1 MGSFVR
7 FFREHLKR
15 FLPLIIGGSALLF
28 LAGLCQGAM
37 IAIIQLVFSLLLGM
51 GKVHNPSRAITP
63 EQLGKAGQVLV
74 AVKDWALAHLPSQA
88 TLQREIYLLP
98 ALLVVVFILKGVFTY
113 SGTLLMVRSGI
124 RATISFRE
132 RLFGHLLK
140 QEPAYFQKHPVG
152 ELLQRC
158 ISDVGAVQGIAS
170 NQLADAVREITQAVA
185 MLSYVLY
192 LNWRMTMVLFIA
204 GPLVVLPIK
213 KLSQRIR
220 KINHKN
226 MEASSILLQ
235 RLKEV
240 FSNIR
245 VVLGFAREP
254 FEEQRFHRQNE
265 ELFRLGMK
273 SARVSA
279 ISHPIMELVGGLL
292 LAVLL
297 VYATRSIR
305 AGVMDGP
312 GFMGYIFA
320 LYSLYDP
327 IRRLTKLNSEIQ
339 VAQASLERVYSVL
352 DRVSEMTVAAQPR
365 AISLQPER
373 LAFEGVHFAYEGR
386 TGKNEVLRQINL
398 EVRKGETVA
407 LVGGSGGGKTT
418 LVNLVPRFFDPTD
431 GRVTLDGVDLREL
444 DPRELRLR
452 IGIVT
457 QETLLFMDSVHD
469 NIAYGKPATR
479 EAVELAA
486 KKAHAHAFIS
496 ALSQGYDTPLA
507 ETGSTLSG
515 GQRQRLAIARALL
528 QDPPILILDEATSAL
543 DTESERAV
551 QEALEILMEDR
562 TTLVIAHRLSTIQR
576 ATRICVLRHGEIV
589 EMGSH
594 QELLDRHGEYERLY
608 KLQFRDQ

>member
-1 MGSFVR
+1 MSSFAR

-15 FLPLIIGGSALLF
+15 FLPLIVGGSVLLS

-51 GKVHNPSRAITP
+51 GRVHGAAQNASAEHLEKLTLYV
-63 EQLGKAGQVLV
+63 QLKG
-74 AVKDWALAHLPSQA
+74 WALAHLPSQA
-88 TLQREIYLLP
+88 TLQHNIYLLP
-98 ALLVVVFILKGVFTY
+98 ALLVLVFVMKGVFTY

-124 RATISFRE
+124 RATISLRE
-132 RLFGHLLK
+132 RLFGHLLR
-140 QEPAYFQKHPVG
+140 QEPAFFQTHPVG

-158 ISDVGAVQGIAS
+158 ITDVGAVQGIAS
-170 NQLADAVREITQAVA
+170 NQLADAVREITQAMA
-185 MLSYVLY
+185 MLGYVMF
-192 LNWRMTMVLFIA
+192 LNWRMSLALFIA

-220 KINHKN
+220 KINHRN

-254 FEEQRFHRQNE
+254 FEEGRFHRQND
-265 ELFRLGMK
+265 ELFRLSMK

-297 VYATRSIR
+297 VYATNSIR
-305 AGVMDGP
+305 AGIMDGP
-312 GFMGYIFA
+312 AFMGYVFA

-327 IRRLTKLNSEIQ
+327 IRRLTKLNNEIQ
-339 VAQASLERVYSVL
+339 VAQASLDRVYSVL
-352 DRVSEMTVAAQPR
+352 DRRSEMPLAADPKPVSDQP
-365 AISLQPER
+365 QR
-373 LAFEGVHFAYEGR
+373 LAFEAVRFNYEGK
-386 TGKNEVLRQINL
+386 TDVLRGINL
-398 EVRKGETVA
+398 EVGKGETVA

-418 LVNLVPRFFDPTD
+418 LVNLVPRFFDPTG

-457 QETLLFMDSVHD
+457 QETLLFMDSIHD
-469 NIAYGKPATR
+469 NIAYGKPANR
-479 EAVELAA
+479 DAVVAAA
-486 KKAHAHAFIS
+486 KKAQAHAFIS
-496 ALSQGYDTPLA
+496 ALPNGYDTPLA

-551 QEALEILMEDR
+551 QEALEILMQDR

-576 ATRICVLRHGEIV
+576 ATRICVLRNGEIV

-594 QELLDRHGEYERLY
+594 EELLALQGEYERLY
-608 KLQFRDQ
+608 KLQFRE

>member
-1 MGSFVR
+1 MSSFLR

-15 FLPLIIGGSALLF
+15 FLPMIIGGSVLLS
-28 LAGLCQGAM
+28 LAGMCQGAM
-37 IAIIQLVFSLLLGM
+37 LSILNQVLSLQLGM
-51 GKVHNPSRAITP
+51 GGRDVPGPAVAP
-63 EQLGKAGQVLV
+63 EQLGRVGLVLLQVKA
-74 AVKDWALAHLPSQA
+74 WALAHLPAEA
-88 TLQREIYLLP
+88 TFQNNVYLLP
-98 ALLVVVFILKGVFTY
+98 GLLVVVFILKGVFTY

-124 RATISFRE
+124 RATISLRE

-140 QEPAYFQKHPVG
+140 QEPAFFQKHPVG

-170 NQLADAVREITQAVA
+170 NQLADAVREITQALI
-185 MLSYVLY
+185 MLCYVLF
-192 LNWRMTMVLFIA
+192 LNWRLSMLLFVA
-204 GPLVVLPIK
+204 GPLVVLPIR

-226 MEASSILLQ
+226 MEASSTLLQ

-254 FEEQRFHRQNE
+254 FEEERFHLQNN

-292 LAVLL
+292 LASLL
-297 VYATRSIR
+297 VYATTQVK
-305 AGVMDGP
+305 AGLISGS
-312 GFMGYIFA
+312 GFLVYILA
-320 LYSLYDP
+320 LYTLYDP
-327 IRRLTKLNSEIQ
+327 IRRLTKLNNEIQ
-339 VAQASLERVYSVL
+339 VAQASLDRVYSVL
-352 DRVSEMTVAAQPR
+352 DRPSEMHVAAQPHPMPF
-365 AISLQPER
+365 QPQA

-386 TGKNEVLRQINL
+386 NGKNDVLRGINL
-398 EVRKGETVA
+398 QVGKGETVA

-418 LVNLVPRFFDPTD
+418 LVNLVPRFFDPTE
-431 GRVTLDGVDLREL
+431 GRLTLDGVDLR
-444 DPRELRLR
+444 DFDVRELRLR

-457 QETLLFMDSVHD
+457 QETLLFMDSIHD
-469 NIAYGKPATR
+469 NIAYGRPASR
-479 EAVELAA
+479 EAVVAA
-486 KKAHAHAFIS
+486 ARKAHAHDFIS
-496 ALSQGYDTPLA
+496 ALPNGYDTPLA

-551 QEALEILMEDR
+551 QEALEILMQDR

-576 ATRICVLRHGEIV
+576 ATRICVLRKGEIV

-594 QELLDRHGEYERLY
+594 EELLALGGEYERLY
-608 KLQFRDQ
+608 KLQFREA

>member
-1 MGSFVR
+1 MSSFAR

-15 FLPLIIGGSALLF
+15 FLPLIVGGSVLLS

-51 GKVHNPSRAITP
+51 GRVHGAAQNASAEHLEKLTLYV
-63 EQLGKAGQVLV
+63 QLKG
-74 AVKDWALAHLPSQA
+74 WALAHLPSQA
-88 TLQREIYLLP
+88 TLQHNIYLLP
-98 ALLVVVFILKGVFTY
+98 ALLVLVFVMKGVFTY

-124 RATISFRE
+124 RATISLRE
-132 RLFGHLLK
+132 RLFGHLLR
-140 QEPAYFQKHPVG
+140 QEPAFFQTHPVG

-158 ISDVGAVQGIAS
+158 ITDVGAVQGIAS
-170 NQLADAVREITQAVA
+170 NQLADAVREITQAMA
-185 MLSYVLY
+185 MLGYVMF
-192 LNWRMTMVLFIA
+192 LNWRMSLALFIA

-220 KINHKN
+220 KINHRN

-254 FEEQRFHRQNE
+254 FEEGRFHRQND
-265 ELFRLGMK
+265 ELFRLSMK

-297 VYATRSIR
+297 VYATNSIR
-305 AGVMDGP
+305 AGIMDGP
-312 GFMGYIFA
+312 AFMGYVFA

-327 IRRLTKLNSEIQ
+327 IRRLTKLNNEIQ
-339 VAQASLERVYSVL
+339 VAQASLDRVYSVL
-352 DRVSEMTVAAQPR
+352 DRRSEMPLAADPKPVSDQP
-365 AISLQPER
+365 QR
-373 LAFEGVHFAYEGR
+373 LAFEAVRFNYEGK
-386 TGKNEVLRQINL
+386 TDVLRGINL
-398 EVRKGETVA
+398 EVGKGETVA

-418 LVNLVPRFFDPTD
+418 LVNLVPRFFDPTG

-457 QETLLFMDSVHD
+457 QETLLFMDSIHD
-469 NIAYGKPATR
+469 NIAYGKPANR
-479 EAVELAA
+479 DAVVAAA
-486 KKAHAHAFIS
+486 KKAQAHAFIS
-496 ALSQGYDTPLA
+496 ALPNGYDTPLA

-551 QEALEILMEDR
+551 QEALEALMKDR

-576 ATRICVLRHGEIV
+576 ATMICVLRQGQIV
-589 EMGSH
+589 ERGSH
-594 QELLDRHGEYERLY
+594 EELLALHGEYERLY
-608 KLQFRDQ
+608 NLQFRD

>member
-1 MGSFVR
+1 MSSFAR

-15 FLPLIIGGSALLF
+15 FLPLIVGGSLLLS

-51 GKVHNPSRAITP
+51 GRVHNASANASAEHLEKITLFV
-63 EQLGKAGQVLV
+63 QAKAWV
-74 AVKDWALAHLPSQA
+74 LAHLPSEA
-88 TLQREIYLLP
+88 TLQHNIYLLP
-98 ALLVVVFILKGVFTY
+98 ALLVVVFVLKGVFTY

-124 RATISFRE
+124 RATISLRE
-132 RLFGHLLK
+132 RLFGHLLR
-140 QEPAYFQKHPVG
+140 QEPAFFQTHPVG

-158 ISDVGAVQGIAS
+158 ITDVGAVQGIAS
-170 NQLADAVREITQAVA
+170 NQLADAVREITQALA
-185 MLSYVLY
+185 MLAYVMF
-192 LNWRMTMVLFIA
+192 LNWRMSLALFIA

-220 KINHKN
+220 KINHRN
-226 MEASSILLQ
+226 MEASSVLLQ

-254 FEEQRFHRQNE
+254 FEEERFHLQNN
-265 ELFRLGMK
+265 ELFRLSMK

-292 LAVLL
+292 LAILL
-297 VYATRSIR
+297 VYATNSIR
-305 AGVMDGP
+305 AGIMDGP
-312 GFMGYIFA
+312 AFMGYVFA

-327 IRRLTKLNSEIQ
+327 IRRLTKLNNEIQ
-339 VAQASLERVYSVL
+339 VAQASLDRVYSVL
-352 DRVSEMTVAAQPR
+352 DRSSEMLVAVHPRPVAEQP
-365 AISLQPER
+365 QR
-373 LAFEGVHFAYEGR
+373 LAFEAVRFSYD
-386 TGKNEVLRQINL
+386 GKQDVLGGINL
-398 EVRKGETVA
+398 EVGKGETVA

-418 LVNLVPRFFDPTD
+418 LVNLVPRFFDPTG

-444 DPRELRLR
+444 DPRQLRLR

-457 QETLLFMDSVHD
+457 QETLLFMDSIHD
-469 NIAYGKPATR
+469 NIAYGKPADR
-479 EAVELAA
+479 AAVVAA
-486 KKAHAHAFIS
+486 ARKAHAHDFIT
-496 ALSQGYDTPLA
+496 ALPNGYDTPLA

-551 QEALEILMEDR
+551 QEALEMLMRDR

-589 EMGSH
+589 ETGSH
-594 QELLDRHGEYERLY
+594 EQLLALQGEYERLY
-608 KLQFRDQ
+608 KLQFRE

>member
-1 MGSFVR
+1 MASFLR

-15 FLPLIIGGSALLF
+15 FLPLIVGGSVLLF

-37 IAIIQLVFSLLLGM
+37 IGIIQLVFSLLLGM
-51 GKVHNPSRAITP
+51 GKVHNSSKGLAP
-63 EQLGKAGQVLV
+63 EQLGKAGEVLLHLKD
-74 AVKDWALAHLPSQA
+74 AVLAHLPSQA
-88 TLQREIYLLP
+88 TLQHNIYLLP
-98 ALLVVVFILKGVFTY
+98 GLLVVVFILKGVFTY

-132 RLFGHLLK
+132 RLFSHLLR

-185 MLSYVLY
+185 MLTYVLY
-192 LNWRMTMVLFIA
+192 LNWRMTLILFIA

-254 FEEQRFHRQNE
+254 FEEQRFQRQNE

-292 LAVLL
+292 LASLL
-297 VYATRSIR
+297 IYATNSIR
-305 AGVMDGP
+305 AGNMDGP
-312 GFMGYIFA
+312 SFMGYIFA

-327 IRRLTKLNSEIQ
+327 IRRLTKLNAELQ

-352 DRVSEMTVAAQPR
+352 DRKTEMVVAARPRPVAAQP
-365 AISLQPER
+365 QR

-386 TGKNEVLRQINL
+386 TGKNDVLRDINL
-398 EVRKGETVA
+398 EVGRGETVA

-418 LVNLVPRFFDPTD
+418 LVNLVPRFFDPTG
-431 GRVTLDGVDLREL
+431 GRVTLDGVDLRDL

-469 NIAYGKPATR
+469 NIAYGKPADR
-479 EAVELAA
+479 EAVVAA
-486 KKAHAHAFIS
+486 ARKAHAHAFIS

-543 DTESERAV
+543 DSESERAV
-551 QEALEILMEDR
+551 QEALEVLMQDR

-594 QELLDRHGEYERLY
+594 EELLARHGEYERLH
-608 KLQFRDQ
+608 KLQFREK

>member
-1 MGSFVR
+1 MSSFQR
-7 FFREHLKR
+7 FFREHLKAY
-15 FLPLIIGGSALLF
+15 LPLIAGG
-28 LAGLCQGAM
+28 
-37 IAIIQLVFSLLLGM
+37 SLLLTLAGACQGLLIGILRFVFEDSLAM
-51 GKVHNPSRAITP
+51 GSSSTP
-63 EQLGKAGQVLV
+63 AGAAAGVTTQAKL
-74 AVKDWALAHLPSQA
+74 WLIAHLPTASH
-88 TLQREIYLLP
+88 LREETYLIP
-98 ALLVVVFILKGVFTY
+98 AVLVLVFLLKGILTY

-124 RATISFRE
+124 KATLALRE
-132 RLFGHLLK
+132 RLFGHLLL

-170 NQLADAVREITQAVA
+170 NQFADAVRELTMALA
-185 MLSYVLY
+185 MLGTILY
-192 LNWRMTMVLFIA
+192 MNWRLSLTLFIA
-204 GPLVVLPIK
+204 GPLVVWPIK

-220 KINHKN
+220 SINHRN
-226 MEASSILLQ
+226 MEASSRLLQ

-254 FEEQRFHRQNE
+254 FEQERFHQQNN
-265 ELFRLGMK
+265 ELFRLMMK
-273 SARVSA
+273 SARAQA

-292 LAVLL
+292 LAALL
-297 VYATRSIR
+297 IYASGSIR
-305 AGVMDGP
+305 TGAMSGP
-312 GFMGYIFA
+312 GFFAYIIAVYGF
-320 LYSLYDP
+320 YDP
-327 IRRLTKLNSEIQ
+327 IRRLTKLNSDIQ
-339 VAQASLERVYSVL
+339 VAQASLDRVYSVL
-352 DRVSEMTVAAQPR
+352 DRQSRMPRALQPVPVAGQPR
-365 AISLQPER
+365 R

-386 TGKNEVLRQINL
+386 TGRNEVLRGINL
-398 EVRKGETVA
+398 EVDKGETVA

-418 LVNLVPRFFDPTD
+418 LVNLVPRFFDPTA

-444 DPRELRLR
+444 ELRDLRQR

-469 NIAYGKPATR
+469 NIAYGRPAAR
-479 EAVELAA
+479 EAVVAA
-486 KKAHAHAFIS
+486 ARKAHAHDFIS
-496 ALSQGYDTPLA
+496 ALPKGYDTPLA

-543 DTESERAV
+543 DSESERAV
-551 QEALEILMEDR
+551 QEALEVLMQDR

-589 EMGSH
+589 EMGAH
-594 QELLDRHGEYERLY
+594 QELLARGGEYARLHQ
-608 KLQFRDQ
+608 LQFRD

>member
-1 MGSFVR
+1 MSLFRR
-7 FFREHLKR
+7 FFQEHLRR
-15 FLPLIIGGSALLF
+15 FLPLIVGGSILLA
-28 LAGLCQGAM
+28 LAGACQAAM
-37 IAIIQLVFSLLLGM
+37 IGVTELVFSKLLGQ
-51 GKVHNPSRAITP
+51 GGVQASRHAGASAA
-63 EQLGKAGQVLV
+63 QLESLGFV
-74 AVKDWALAHLPSQA
+74 VKLKLWAAAHLPSDA
-88 TLQREIYLLP
+88 TLQERAWLLP
-98 ALLVVVFILKGVFTY
+98 ALLVLIFVLKGIFTY
-113 SGTLLMVRSGI
+113 SGTMLMIRSGI
-124 RATISFRE
+124 RATISLRE
-132 RLFGHLLK
+132 RLFSHFLK
-140 QEPAYFQKHPVG
+140 QEPAYFQRHPVG

-170 NQLADAVREITQAVA
+170 NQFADAVREITQALV
-185 MLSYVLY
+185 MLGTVMYI
-192 LNWRMTMVLFIA
+192 NWWLSLGIFIA
-204 GPLVVLPIK
+204 GPLVVLPIQ
-213 KLSQRIR
+213 KLSKKIR
-220 KINHKN
+220 KINHRN
-226 MEASSILLQ
+226 MEASSTLLQ

-254 FEEQRFHRQNE
+254 FEEERFHQQNN

-297 VYATRSIR
+297 LYANSQIHSGTMSGSNFL
-305 AGVMDGP
+305 A
-312 GFMGYIFA
+312 YILA
-320 LYSLYDP
+320 LYSFYDP

-352 DRVSEMTVAAQPR
+352 DRVSEMPQAAAPRPVPAQP
-365 AISLQPER
+365 QH
-373 LAFEGVHFAYEGR
+373 LALEGVRFTYEGHN
-386 TGKNEVLRQINL
+386 GANEVLKGVSL
-398 EVRKGETVA
+398 EVARGETVA

-418 LVNLVPRFFDPTD
+418 LVNLVPRFFDPTG
-431 GRVTLDGVDLREL
+431 GRLTLDGVDLREF
-444 DPRELRLR
+444 DIRELRQR

-469 NIAYGKPATR
+469 NIAYGKPASR
-479 EAVELAA
+479 EAVIAA
-486 KKAHAHAFIS
+486 ATKAQAHGFIS
-496 ALSQGYDTPLA
+496 ALAKGYDTPLA

-551 QEALEILMEDR
+551 QEALEILMQDR

-594 QELLDRHGEYERLY
+594 EQLLALGGEYERLY
-608 KLQFRDQ
+608 KLQFRD

>member
-1 MGSFVR
+1 MASFVR

-15 FLPLIIGGSALLF
+15 FLPLIIGGSLLLF

-51 GKVHNPSRAITP
+51 GKVHTPTRGITP
-63 EQLGKAGQVLV
+63 EQLGKAGQVLLS
-74 AVKDWALAHLPSQA
+74 VKDFALAHLPSQA

-158 ISDVGAVQGIAS
+158 ITDVGAVQGIAS

-185 MLSYVLY
+185 MLSYVLF
-192 LNWRMTMVLFIA
+192 LNWRMTMVLFVA

-254 FEEQRFHRQNE
+254 FEERRFHRQNE

-327 IRRLTKLNSEIQ
+327 IRRLTKLNNEIQ

-352 DRVSEMTVAAQPR
+352 DRESEMPTAAQPR
-365 AISLQPER
+365 TVAQQPER

-386 TGKNEVLRQINL
+386 TGKNEVLRHIDL

-418 LVNLVPRFFDPTD
+418 LVNLVPRFFDPTA

-469 NIAYGKPATR
+469 NIAYGKPASR

-486 KKAHAHAFIS
+486 KKAHAHTFIS